1 MDRRLGRGL
10 DTLLGGA
17 QQEETPAAGTIPAK
31 DIRPNPTQPR
41 KTFDSARL
49 EELRDS
55 IQRHGIL
62 QPICVRRA
70 VQGYEIVAG
79 ERRWRAAR
87 LAGLQEVPAVI
98 LDDVEDTA
106 MVELALVEN
115 VQREDLDPIEKA
127 KAFREMTDVI
137 GWTQEQVAE
146 RVGMARATVANHIRL
161 LELPREAQEAV
172 INGLI
177 SMGHARALL
186 GLGEEAAIKRVLA
199 KVIRDEFSVRQV
211 EELVR
216 AGMGSGRK
224 REVSGAAEGI
234 QGGRVPAWV
243 RELERQMRD
252 RLGTRVSLQNRAGY
266 RGQIVIQYHD
276 REELDRLCAILAP
289 KDTL

>member
-252 RLGTRVSLQNRAGY
+252 RLGTRVSLQTRAG
-266 RGQIVIQYHD
+266 
-276 REELDRLCAILAP
+276 
-289 KDTL
+289 